1 MPDREKV
8 IKGLECCK
16 RKDGNECKV
25 CPYTESEYC
34 TEDMVTDALA
44 LLKESVSQAVVD
56 QIRWERDTVLSQL
69 KEIGKGFGEKMDDIV
84 ALLKE
89 QQHDVLC
96 RDCTHYENCEI
107 HDLLL
112 NHENGYCS
120 DGERRDGP

>member
-1 MPDREKV
+1 MPDREKY
-8 IKGLECCK
+8 I
-16 RKDGNECKV
+16 D
-25 CPYTESEYC
+25 
-34 TEDMVTDALA
+34 
-44 LLKESVSQAVVD
+44 
-56 QIRWERDTVLSQL
+56 VLSNTVKTV
-69 KEIGKGFGEKMDDIV
+69 KEYNEDTPIKISLQCVEDIL

-120 DGERRDGP
+120 DGERNK